1 MCDASKLLSMHC
13 MNSLNGRL
21 QNMRRRV
28 ADHQLKLSGNTG
40 LQRGT
45 GAKDDVGLLEAAYVP
60 GER

>member
-1 MCDASKLLSMHC
+1 MHC

-28 ADHQLKLSGNTG
+28 ADHRLKLSGNTG